1 MSERIVMIASSYPR
15 FAGDSVGSFMEPI
28 AQGIAARG
36 HEVHLVAPW
45 HPKWNRPKV
54 DRGVH
59 FHLFHYAPV
68 EALNTFGYAEG
79 MRADVRLRASAVAVA
94 PLAVL
99 AGWFKALRVAQKK
112 RATIVHA
119 HWVIPGGV
127 IGAAAAG
134 SIPLVISL
142 HGSDVFVAERHP
154 LARLAARGAFGRAAW
169 VTACSD
175 DLRSRATAI
184 GADAARSNVI
194 PYGVD
199 SERFKPGADARAR
212 GRERLGIAD
221 NVPLIVAVGR
231 LVKKKGFEYLIDAT
245 AVLKT
250 QHPTVRVAI
259 AGDGDLEA
267 ALRSRAQA
275 QGVGD
280 MVHFLG
286 VVSHDLVPAMLAAA
300 DVAVAPSVQDDA
312 GNVDGLPNTVME
324 IMASATP
331 LVTTPAGGISA
342 VATDGVTAR
351 LVPERDVRAL
361 ARAIDEL
368 LRDRSAAAHMGRQAR
383 DLVCRHHGWAR
394 VAEDF
399 EAVYEVAKRRGASG
413 APQAERPERVL
424 GPRE

>member
-1 MSERIVMIASSYPR
+1 MSQRIVMVASSYPR
-15 FAGDSVGSFMEPI
+15 FEGDSVGSFMEPI

-36 HEVHLVAPW
+36 HEVHMVAPW
-45 HPKWNRPKV
+45 HPKWDRPKV

-68 EALNTFGYAEG
+68 QAMNTFGYAEG

-154 LARLAARGAFGRAAW
+154 VARLAARAAFKRAAW
-169 VTACSD
+169 VTACSE
-175 DLRSRATAI
+175 DLRSRASAI
-184 GADAARSNVI
+184 GAGAARSNVI

-199 SERFKPGADARAR
+199 SDRFKPGAGLRAR
-212 GRERLGIAD
+212 GREILGVAD
-221 NVPLIVAVGR
+221 NVPLVFALGR
-231 LVKKKGFEYLIDAT
+231 LVKKKGFEYLIDA
-245 AVLKT
+245 AAALKT
-250 QHPTVRVAI
+250 QQPGLRVAI

-267 ALRSRAQA
+267 SLRARAQA
-275 QGVGD
+275 AGVGEA
-280 MVHFLG
+280 VQFLG
-286 VVSHDLVPAMLAAA
+286 VVSHHVVPALLAAA
-300 DVAVAPSVQDDA
+300 DIAVAPSVHDDA

-324 IMASATP
+324 IMASGTP
-331 LVTTPAGGISA
+331 LVATPAGGIAA
-342 VATDGVTAR
+342 VASDGITAR
-351 LVPERDVRAL
+351 LVPERDARAL
-361 ARAIDEL
+361 AAAIDGL
-368 LRDRSAAAHMGRQAR
+368 LRDRPAGTLIGRQAR
-383 DLVCRHHGWAR
+383 DLVCRHHSWAR

-399 EAVYEVAKRRGASG
+399 EAVYQRC
-413 APQAERPERVL
+413 
-424 GPRE
+424 

>member
-1 MSERIVMIASSYPR
+1 MSECIVMVASSYPR
-15 FAGDSVGSFMEPI
+15 FEGDSVGSFMEPI
-28 AQGIAARG
+28 AQGVAARG

-68 EALNTFGYAEG
+68 QALNTFGYAEG

-154 LARLAARGAFGRAAW
+154 IARLAARTAFKRARW
-169 VTACSD
+169 VTACSE
-175 DLRSRATAI
+175 DLRSRAVAI
-184 GADAARSNVI
+184 GADAERSNVV

-199 SERFKPGADARAR
+199 SERFKPDAHARAR
-212 GRERLGIAD
+212 GRAMLGVAD
-221 NVPLIVAVGR
+221 NVPLVFAIGR
-231 LVKKKGFEYLIDAT
+231 LVKKKGFEYLIDA
-245 AVLKT
+245 AVALKA
-250 QHPTVRVAI
+250 QQPGLRVAI
-259 AGDGDLEA
+259 AGAGDLEA
-267 ALRSRAQA
+267 SLRARAKA
-275 QGVGD
+275 GGVGD
-280 MVHFLG
+280 AVQFLG
-286 VVSHDLVPAMLAAA
+286 VVPHDKVPTLLAAA
-300 DVAVAPSVQDDA
+300 DVAVAPSVHDDA

-324 IMASATP
+324 IMASGTP
-331 LVTTPAGGISA
+331 LVATPAGGIGA
-342 VATDGVTAR
+342 VATDGLTAR
-351 LVPERDVRAL
+351 LVPERDVREL
-361 ARAIDEL
+361 ASAIDGL
-368 LRDRSAAAHMGRQAR
+368 LRDRPARTLMGQHAR
-383 DLVCRHHGWAR
+383 ELVCRHHSWAR

-399 EAVYEVAKRRGASG
+399 EAVYR
-413 APQAERPERVL
+413 QC
-424 GPRE
+424 

>member
-45 HPKWNRPKV
+45 HPKWNRPKI
-54 DRGVH
+54 DGGVH
-59 FHLFHYAPV
+59 FHLFHYAPF
-68 EALNTFGYAEG
+68 ESLNTFGYAEG
-79 MRADVRLRASAVAVA
+79 MRADVRLRASAIAVA

-112 RATIVHA
+112 RATILHA

-127 IGAAAAG
+127 IGAAAGTA
-134 SIPLVISL
+134 PLVISL

-154 LARLAARGAFGRAAW
+154 VARIAARAAFRRASW
-169 VTACSD
+169 VTACSE

-184 GADAARSNVI
+184 GANAERSNVI

-199 SERFKPGADARAR
+199 SERFKPDAGARAQ
-212 GRERLGIAD
+212 GRKLLGIAD
-221 NVPLIVAVGR
+221 NVPLIFAVGR
-231 LVKKKGFEYLIDAT
+231 LVKKKGFEYLIDAA

-250 QHPTVRVAI
+250 QHPTLRVAI
-259 AGDGDLEA
+259 AGDGDLDTS
-267 ALRSRAQA
+267 LRARAQA
-275 QGVGD
+275 HGVGD

-286 VVSHDLVPAMLAAA
+286 VVSHDVVPALLAAA
-300 DVAVAPSVQDDA
+300 DVAVAPSVHDDA

-331 LVTTPAGGISA
+331 LVATPAGGITA

-351 LVPERDVRAL
+351 LVAERDVQAL
-361 ARAIDEL
+361 ASAIDEF
-368 LRDRSAAAHMGRQAR
+368 LRDPAAAAHIGRQAR
-383 DLVCRHHGWAR
+383 DLVCRQHSWAR

-399 EAVYEVAKRRGASG
+399 EAVY
-413 APQAERPERVL
+413 QQC
-424 GPRE
+424 